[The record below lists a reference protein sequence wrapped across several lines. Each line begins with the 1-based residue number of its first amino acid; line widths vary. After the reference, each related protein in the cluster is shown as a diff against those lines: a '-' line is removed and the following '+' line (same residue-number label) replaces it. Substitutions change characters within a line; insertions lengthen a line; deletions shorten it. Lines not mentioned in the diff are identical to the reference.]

1 MIWVFIAL
9 KTSDRM
15 QNNILGNSTDRLP
28 TWETDGRSAK
38 DQVKGQSQVAT
49 NGLSVSRSLTIH
61 FGVEVLSFKFRPI
74 AFFRPFSLSL
84 VTEGIQAL
92 SNLHVFKS

>member
-1 MIWVFIAL
+1 
-9 KTSDRM
+9 M

-49 NGLSVSRSLTIH
+49 NGLSVGHSQSISASR
-61 FGVEVLSFKFRPI
+61 P
-74 AFFRPFSLSL
+74 FFSRLGLLLFVSPFSLSL
-84 VTEGIQAL
+84 VTERMQTL
-92 SNLHVFKS
+92 PNLHVFKS